1 VLRRCAQVEREQI
14 ASAPSAREVRSEGRT
29 MSDCDLLLNSIMY
42 MILCSLQCKNRE
54 MRMGKRRTIR
64 KTNKGKQNDTR
75 KSEKDVEWR
84 GKAKGVIN

>member
-1 VLRRCAQVEREQI
+1 
-14 ASAPSAREVRSEGRT
+14 
-29 MSDCDLLLNSIMY
+29 MSDCDSLWNSVMY
-42 MILCSLQCKNRE
+42 MNISSLRYKNRRE
-54 MRMGKRRTIR
+54 QKEKRRTIR